1 MCDKTSKKY
10 THLLINSQTLN
21 RGGGPLIDSMKPLF
35 LLKTT
40 TLAVM
45 LAVVSSCTE
54 NFEAINT
61 NPNNPTSA
69 SADLF
74 LPYGIQSAVDLYVG
88 GSLGQDV
95 GVLFAQHWSRIQYTE
110 ADRYIVTNDVIS
122 NGWRDFYVESL
133 ANYERIIKI
142 ADETKNPN
150 YKAVAM
156 IMRSWV
162 FSVLTDLYGDIPYND
177 AIKGI
182 EGTLKPTYDAQKDV
196 YTELVKSLTLAN
208 DMIVLNNANVA
219 IAGDVLFAGNMLKW
233 KKFANSLS
241 LRILNRMNG
250 KVDVSADIN
259 RILSDPGKYPV
270 LTSNTDNVQLN
281 YLAGVPNNNP
291 INENRKTRDDH
302 RISATIVDKL
312 KSLND
317 ARLAIYADLP
327 ANGGDY
333 KGVPNGLSNS
343 DANALGLSNTSKVG
357 SYFTAATAPGV
368 MMTYAELMFIKAE
381 LANKGI
387 ASAGDASANYTD
399 AITASFKQY
408 NLTVSPDYLTTNAL
422 KSGTEGYTQIM
433 EQKWIAL
440 YGQGLE
446 AWTEYRRTGI
456 PTLKAPVSNA
466 NNDVIPTRLA
476 YPGSEESLNFI
487 NFSAALTKQ
496 GGENTMRLKLW
507 FAK

>member
-1 MCDKTSKKY
+1 MKSTIFKKAA
-10 THLLINSQTLN
+10 LLS
-21 RGGGPLIDSMKPLF
+21 
-35 LLKTT
+35 LL
-40 TLAVM
+40 LVGFG
-45 LAVVSSCTE
+45 SCTKD
-54 NFEAINT
+54 FETINT

-74 LPYGIQSAVDLYVG
+74 LPYGIQSAVDMYVG

-95 GVLFAQHWSRIQYTE
+95 GNLFAQHWARIQYTD

-122 NGWRDFYVESL
+122 NGWRDFYVEPL
-133 ANYERIIKI
+133 ANYQRIIKI
-142 ADETKNPN
+142 ADETQNPN
-150 YKAVAM
+150 YKAVAL
-156 IMRSWV
+156 ILRSWV

-196 YTELVKSLTLAN
+196 YADLVKTLKSAN
-208 DMIVLNNANVA
+208 DMIVLNNTNLAVS
-219 IAGDVLFAGNMLKW
+219 GDILFSGNMLKW

-259 RILSDPGKYPV
+259 RILGDASQYPV
-270 LTSNTDNVQLN
+270 LASNADNVQLA
-281 YLAGVPNNNP
+281 YLSGVPNNNP
-291 INENRKTRDDH
+291 VNENRKTRDDH
-302 RISATIVDKL
+302 RISATIVNKL

-317 ARLAIYADLP
+317 ARLAVYADLP
-327 ANGGDY
+327 ADGGEY

-343 DANALGLSNTSKVG
+343 DANALGLSKTSKVG
-357 SYFTAATAPGV
+357 AYFTAATAPGV
-368 MMTYAELMFIKAE
+368 IMTYAELLFIKAE
-381 LANKGI
+381 LASKGI
-387 ASAGDASANYTD
+387 ASAGDASTNYKD
-399 AITASFKQY
+399 AITASYKQY
-408 NLTVSPDYLTTNAL
+408 NLTPTAEYLAANAL
-422 KSGTEGYTQIM
+422 KSGADGYTQIM

-456 PTLKAPVSNA
+456 PALKAPVSNA
-466 NNDVIPTRLA
+466 NNDVVPTRLA
-476 YPGSEESLNFI
+476 YPGSEESLNFA
-487 NFSAALTKQ
+487 NFTEALTRQ
-496 GGENTMRLKLW
+496 GGQNTMRLKLW